1 MHSGLDPAIREHQIG
16 DLWPRVGLFAHTNV
30 CSNSPAQCRQF
41 LFNQVF
47 GPIWKGIN
55 VQTQTAQSNLDQP
68 ALELIKKCVE
78 EAQPALLSHD
88 EGRELISFAHSP
100 KSWAA
105 LMQAARHPG
114 QVELA
119 ERALGLVLEAGLN
132 VTSEVQDRCL
142 AAARIVQQ
150 TRANEF
156 VRKNFGLGR
165 MS

>member
-1 MHSGLDPAIREHQIG
+1 M
-16 DLWPRVGLFAHTNV
+16 
-30 CSNSPAQCRQF
+30 
-41 LFNQVF
+41 
-47 GPIWKGIN
+47 
-55 VQTQTAQSNLDQP
+55 QTQTAQSNLNQP